1 MNLRN
6 RHKFSGEAI
15 RMHVCVTVVVMLRG
29 VMVVIMV
36 MMVVMMV
43 MMSIISTAVSSSRID
58 GGSLSS
64 DRGCRL
70 QPRLKNIHHQPVALH
85 PTSIFPNSSPHR
97 LRIQCNPDPVLD
109 WNNKPRMN

>member
-15 RMHVCVTVVVMLRG
+15 RMHVCVTVVVMLGG

-36 MMVVMMV
+36 MVMVTMMM

-70 QPRLKNIHHQPVALH
+70 QPRLENIHHQPVALH

-109 WNNKPRMN
+109 

>member
-15 RMHVCVTVVVMLRG
+15 RMHVCVTVVMMLGG
-29 VMVVIMV
+29 VMVVIMAMAMVMV
-36 MMVVMMV
+36 MMMMMMM
-43 MMSIISTAVSSSRID
+43 MMSIISIAVSSSRID

-70 QPRLKNIHHQPVALH
+70 QPRLKNIHNQPVALH

-97 LRIQCNPDPVLD
+97 LGIQCNPDPVLD
-109 WNNKPRMN
+109 